1 MGFGYFKKLWHCAGV
16 EVSWLTA
23 MRTLFP
29 GSPWQLIG
37 RQGLKAKSGWVQN
50 LAEMN
55 INQFWLHSK
64 LSPGISENL
73 CWQTRKTIS
82 CKSKKTNLCW
92 FDLRPC
98 ANKRA
103 ILKLAWMQICAG
115 MIEELC
121 RYELKPVLAPVQT
134 LLWHDYSYLLAWYTL
149 AWCTPLLIQVK
160 TCAYREKN
168 RVDSSTKCL
177 LIYHFKIT
185 LTWIQ
190 TWCI

>member
-1 MGFGYFKKLWHCAGV
+1 
-16 EVSWLTA
+16 

-55 INQFWLHSK
+55 ITSSGFIANFPLVLVKICAGKRAK
-64 LSPGISENL
+64 LYPG
-73 CWQTRKTIS
+73 
-82 CKSKKTNLCW
+82 KKTNLCW

-134 LLWHDYSYLLAWYTL
+134 LLWHDYSHLLAWYKL